1 MELKEILNTMHQ
13 EDIDSLIVLKPENIA
28 YLTGFKPTTSSV
40 LILKDE
46 SVLFTPKMEIDDA
59 SAQSGIQIEELKSMD
74 GIKKCLK
81 GTLGI
86 EDSMTVSTYKKL
98 CNDFETEVTDII
110 ESSRILKSDDEVKS
124 IKKAIEIAES
134 SLLNTDISGTENKV
148 AAELEYNMRIKE
160 SMKPA
165 FETIV
170 ASGIRSSLPH
180 ATVSSH
186 NLEKPVVVDWGAVW
200 NNYCS
205 DTTRTIIESEKHT
218 EIFEIVL
225 EAQKKAIKVIKPGI
239 KASYVDK
246 VARDII
252 GEYGYAD
259 SFIHSTGHGLGLEV
273 HEKPSISK
281 NDQSK
286 LQKGMVITVEPGI
299 YIKGEFGVRI
309 EDVIHVKNR
318 STVLNK
324 MKKKLD
330 F

>member
-1 MELKEILNTMHQ
+1 MKVKEVINTMHQ
-13 EDIDSLIVLKPENIA
+13 EKIDSLIVLKPENIA
-28 YLTGFKPTTSSV
+28 YLTGFKPTTPSI

-46 SVLFTPKMEIDDA
+46 STLFTSKMEMDDA
-59 SAQSGIQIEELKSMD
+59 SAQSRAEIEELKSMGD
-74 GIKKCLK
+74 IKKFLK
-81 GTLGI
+81 GRLGI

-98 CNDFETEVTDII
+98 CDDFETEVTDII
-110 ESSRILKSDDEVKS
+110 ESARMLKSDDEIKS
-124 IKKAIEIAES
+124 IKKAIKIAES
-134 SLLNTDISGTENKV
+134 SLIDTEISGTENKV
-148 AAELEYNMRIKE
+148 AAELEYNMRIKG

-180 ATVSSH
+180 ATVSYH
-186 NLEKPVVVDWGAVW
+186 NLEKPVVMDWGAVC

-205 DTTRTIIESEKHT
+205 DTTRTIIESEKHS

-225 EAQKKAIKVIKPGI
+225 EAQEKAIKVIKPGI

-246 VARDII
+246 VVRDVIND
-252 GEYGYAD
+252 YGYAD
-259 SFIHSTGHGLGLEV
+259 SFIHSTGHGLGLEI

-281 NDQSK
+281 NDHSK
-286 LQKGMVITVEPGI
+286 LQNGMVITIEPGI

-309 EDVIHVKNR
+309 EDVVLIKNR

-324 MKKKLD
+324 IKKNIN